1 MAYKVETLFEAMV
14 RQFHSDVSNDR
25 FQDDFVDAVN
35 TAVDELSFR
44 ADLST
49 AIGHI
54 SKVTDSIGELDPKHS
69 SIMMAGVAFNLS
81 SAGWEHSEGNTA
93 FDRLQAMWNSKL
105 GDYQVMKSWED
116 QDTQDDDGVP
126 TSDIAGLGYQGDDD

>member
-1 MAYKVETLFEAMV
+1 MSYKVETLFNAMV

-35 TAVDELSFR
+35 SSVDKMSFQ
-44 ADLST
+44 AGLST

-54 SKVTDSIGELDPKHS
+54 SKITDSISELDPEHS
-69 SIMMAGVAFNLS
+69 AIMMAGAAFFLS

-93 FDRLQAMWNSKL
+93 FDRLKNEWKGEL
-105 GDYQVMKSWED
+105 GDFQVMESWDD
-116 QDTQDDDGVP
+116 QATQDDDGVP
-126 TSDIAGLGYQGDDD
+126 TSDVAGLGYQGDD